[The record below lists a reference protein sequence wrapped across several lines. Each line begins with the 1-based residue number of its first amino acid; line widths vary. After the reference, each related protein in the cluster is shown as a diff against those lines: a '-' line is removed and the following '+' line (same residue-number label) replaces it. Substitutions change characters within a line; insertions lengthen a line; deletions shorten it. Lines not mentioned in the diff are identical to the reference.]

1 MNFTATQINAWVGGY
16 MWPLF
21 RIAAIVATAPVLGA
35 RYVPARI
42 KIFLVLAL
50 TLVIA
55 PNVQN
60 VPIVDPIS
68 LPALA
73 IIIQQLIIG
82 AATGLLMAM
91 VFSAFSIGG
100 ELIATSMGLGF
111 ASVVDPQ
118 MGVHTPVISQF
129 YVVLLSLVYVSLNG
143 HLVIIKELADSFT
156 TMPISAEGINRD
168 TIWNLVS
175 WAGYMFKGGVLMALP
190 AITTLL
196 IVNIALGIIMRA
208 SPQFNILSIGF
219 PVTLLIGFVVMLVTL
234 PVIVPQLVQALEVG
248 IEGVRRI
255 LTQSF

>member
-42 KIFLVLAL
+42 KIYMILAL

-55 PNVQN
+55 PNVPD
-60 VPIVDPIS
+60 VPVVDPIS

-73 IIIQQLIIG
+73 IIVQQLVIG

-91 VFSAFSIGG
+91 VFSAFVIGG
-100 ELIATSMGLGF
+100 EIIATKMGLGF

-118 MGVHTPVISQF
+118 MGVQTPVISQF
-129 YVVLLSLVYVSLNG
+129 YVVLLSLVFVSLNG
-143 HLVIIKELADSFT
+143 HLVIIRELSDSFT
-156 TMPISAEGINRD
+156 TMPISAQGLDRD
-168 TIWNLVS
+168 TLWNLVS
-175 WAGYMFKGGVLMALP
+175 WAHHMFSGAVLMALP

-208 SPQFNILSIGF
+208 SPQFNILSVGF
-219 PVTLLIGFVVMLVTL
+219 PVTLMVGFVVMLVTL
-234 PVIVPQLVQALEVG
+234 PVILPQMVQALEMG
-248 IEGVRRI
+248 IEGVRLI
-255 LTQSF
+255 LTRSF

>member
-42 KIFLVLAL
+42 KILLVLAL

-55 PNVQN
+55 PNVPD

-91 VFSAFSIGG
+91 VFSAFVIGG

-118 MGVHTPVISQF
+118 MGVQTPVISQF

-168 TIWNLVS
+168 TLWNLVS
-175 WAGYMFKGGVLMALP
+175 WAGHMYKGAVLMALP

-196 IVNIALGIIMRA
+196 IVNLALGIIMRA

-219 PVTLLIGFVVMLVTL
+219 PVTLLIGFVAMLVTL
-234 PVIVPQLVQALEVG
+234 PVIVPQMVQALEVG

-255 LTQSF
+255 LTQNF